1 MTDTADRTTTS
12 GDPVAEVKD
21 WLADNWDPDLTV
33 AEWWE
38 RLGTSGWAVPTWPS
52 AWFGKDLSR
61 AEGVRVQQAI
71 ADFGALPAPGG
82 LGLMLAGPTIAVH
95 GDRRAEDSA
104 TCATSSPASG
114 PGASSS
120 ASRAPAPTWPA
131 STPRAVKDG
140 EEWIVNGQK
149 VWTSGGHVAD
159 LGMLIAR
166 TDPDQP
172 KHAGITYF
180 VIDMHQPGVEVV
192 PLREMT
198 GRALFNEVFLTDA
211 RVGDDTHHRRLN
223 NGWRVANTTLM
234 FERTSLGAGGGSA
247 AASLASPGQVAGDLD
262 KRAGDFVAS
271 GGRRGGGGGTLF
283 GASAKGLIELAKGN
297 GKADDPA
304 DPPEAHAAAHHRR
317 GGPVQQ
323 PAAQGG
329 DAGGQGHPRPAQH
342 LQAADEQ
349 HGAPVTRRRP
359 RDRRRLRHAARLR
372 RRATARR
379 STRPPASPS
388 CRASPRWR
396 CSPRARRSTAAPT
409 RCSAT
414 SSASGCSGL
423 PKEPGFDK
431 STPFKDLP
439 KNG

>member
-12 GDPVAEVKD
+12 GDVVAEVKD

-52 AWFGKDLSR
+52 DWFGKDLNR
-61 AEGVRVQQAI
+61 ADGVRVQQAI
-71 ADFGALPAPGG
+71 ADHGALPAPGG

-95 GDRRAEDSA
+95 GNEEQKQRYLRDIVTGRKAWCQLFSEPSAGSDLAGLNTRAI
-104 TCATSSPASG
+104 
-114 PGASSS
+114 
-120 ASRAPAPTWPA
+120 
-131 STPRAVKDG
+131 KDG

-159 LGMLIAR
+159 LAMLIAR

-211 RVGDDTHHRRLN
+211 RVSDDSAIGGLN

-234 FERTSLGAGGGSA
+234 FERTSLGAGGGTA
-247 AASLASPGQVAGDLD
+247 AASLASPGTVAGDLER
-262 KRAGDFVAS
+262 RAGDFIAS

-283 GASAKGLIELAKGN
+283 GASAKGLIQLAKGN
-297 GKADDPA
+297 GAVQNPSIRQKLMQLHTIGELARMNNLRAKAAMAAGNDIPGLPNISKLLMSNTVRLSRDLGLEIAGGYGMLHAYDGDTRTTLDDATGMPYLSGITEMA
-304 DPPEAHAAAHHRR
+304 LF
-317 GGPVQQ
+317 
-323 PAAQGG
+323 AQGPPIY
-329 DAGGQGHPRPAQH
+329 GGTDQVQRNIIGERI
-342 LQAADEQ
+342 L
-349 HGAPVTRRRP
+349 
-359 RDRRRLRHAARLR
+359 
-372 RRATARR
+372 
-379 STRPPASPS
+379 
-388 CRASPRWR
+388 
-396 CSPRARRSTAAPT
+396 
-409 RCSAT
+409 
-414 SSASGCSGL
+414 GL

-431 STPFKDLP
+431 GTPFKDLP